1 MVRGQQTDEEHAAHE
16 SETPSASVSF
26 GLPRPSPTLAALT
39 TSALALPG
47 MVGPA
52 RADAPIE
59 RATASS
65 SFSYYFEEDLPKR
78 KFQSD
83 VGSRERYE
91 VFTKQLRFDIPT
103 SERTDIGIDFLY
115 EEMSGAS
122 PWYVAFDTTSGST
135 LQVMSGAT
143 IEDERI
149 DLSIDLDYFLDEG
162 KDTFSTGFSKEND
175 YLSLHWG
182 LGAERSY
189 NDKNTTLN
197 LSGSFAYDWI
207 EPTGGGTFL
216 RIDEDTKW
224 SIDLLAAISQIVS
237 RNSTVQFTV
246 NYKHAEGFLN
256 DPYKLISV
264 IGASGSLL
272 ADVRPDSRE
281 LVSMMARYRHH
292 FEDIEASLHAD
303 YRLFFDDWGTVS
315 HTLEVAWYQRICEW
329 LTITP
334 GLRWY
339 SQSKADFYEPFLDA
353 LAAIPDEH
361 SSDFRLSPFGAVS
374 AKIKA
379 DVEIIDLFEYNP
391 SRFAESLGI
400 TEGMDLIASF
410 SYERYMSDGHFG
422 LQSLGE
428 FEQSPGLVDFNV
440 IAFSLSGRF

>member
-1 MVRGQQTDEEHAAHE
+1 MTRVDNVDEASDTNE
-16 SETPSASVSF
+16 SETPSTSF
-26 GLPRPSPTLAALT
+26 GLPRPSATLAALT

-59 RATASS
+59 RASASS
-65 SFSYYFEEDLPKR
+65 SFSYYFEDDLPDR
-78 KFQSD
+78 KFESGTGDQ
-83 VGSRERYE
+83 ERYE

-122 PWYVAFDTTSGST
+122 PWYVTFDSTSGST

-143 IEDERI
+143 IEDERF
-149 DLSIDLDYFLDEG
+149 DASIDIDYYLDEG
-162 KDTFSTGFSKEND
+162 KDTFSTGVSKEND

-182 LGAERSY
+182 LAAERSY
-189 NDKNTTLN
+189 NDKNTTAS
-197 LSGSFAYDWI
+197 LSGSFAYDWV
-207 EPTGGGTFL
+207 EPTDGGTL
-216 RIDEDTKW
+216 GRIVKDNKW
-224 SIDLLAAISQIVS
+224 SVDLFAGISQIVS
-237 RNSTVQFTV
+237 RSSTVQFTV

-256 DPYKLISV
+256 DPYKLISI
-264 IGASGSLL
+264 IGPGGTNLP
-272 ADVRPDSRE
+272 DVRPDSRE

-292 FEDIEASLHAD
+292 FEDVEASIHAD

-315 HTLEVAWYQRICEW
+315 HTLEVAWYQRVFDW

-339 SQSKADFYEPFLDA
+339 SQSKADFYEPFLDPTA
-353 LAAIPDEH
+353 TIPDEH

-391 SRFAESLGI
+391 SSFAESLGI
-400 TEGMDLIASF
+400 TEGVDLIATF

-422 LQSLGE
+422 IQSLGE
-428 FEQSPGLVDFNV
+428 FEQAPGLVNFNV